1 MIGAIVNGN
10 IVPLDYKLKD
20 GDIVKINTNKNS
32 KGPSQEWINICFTTS
47 AKNKIKAFFSKID
60 KEKQRLMVKIC

>member
-10 IVPLDYKLKD
+10 IVSLDYKLKD

-47 AKNKIKAFFSKID
+47 AKI
-60 KEKQRLMVKIC
+60 R